1 MSRARVPLHIALPS
15 FSRYTCACMRIT
27 LGARCKAVYVRS
39 GKSFASPILM
49 AEPFSARESIENE
62 RFAMCHCATTTTTI
76 SSNKT
81 YRYVVAVH
89 MGTRAQWFLS
99 AAAAAGK
106 ANGFALSHWGKWLV
120 LDPEYININKL
131 FLESRGLLS
140 ENLMCVSWS
149 CG

>member
-1 MSRARVPLHIALPS
+1 MVLESDSTLLYFLVNITKLFVIFSDLFLSVKMSRARVPLHIALPS

-106 ANGFALSHWGKWLV
+106 ANGFALSH
-120 LDPEYININKL
+120 
-131 FLESRGLLS
+131 
-140 ENLMCVSWS
+140 
-149 CG
+149 